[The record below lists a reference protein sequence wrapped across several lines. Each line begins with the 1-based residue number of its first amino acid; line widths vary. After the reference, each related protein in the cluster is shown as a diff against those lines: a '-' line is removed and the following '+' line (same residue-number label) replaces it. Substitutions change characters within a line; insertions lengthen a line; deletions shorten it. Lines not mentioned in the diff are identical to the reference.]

1 MMVCIY
7 HGTLPDVATM
17 SFPQLSACSNKPI
30 IEFFYL
36 AQGLY
41 SVEAFKIIFSLLE
54 I

>member
-7 HGTLPDVATM
+7 PGPLPDMATM

-36 AQGLY
+36 AQSLY
-41 SVEAFKIIFSLLE
+41 SVEAFKILL
-54 I
+54 

>member
-7 HGTLPDVATM
+7 PGPLPDMASILSM

-36 AQGLY
+36 AESLY
-41 SVEAFKIIFSLLE
+41 SVEAFKILL
-54 I
+54 